1 VSISVDTTMMEG
13 MLMTIIAFFFESLD
27 ELLGTIFDVRD
38 GRNAMK
44 MRAVGELRRVQP
56 RRIGCVTHQ

>member
-1 VSISVDTTMMEG
+1 MMEG

>member
-1 VSISVDTTMMEG
+1 MMEG

-44 MRAVGELRRVQP
+44 MREVGELRRVQP
-56 RRIGCVTHQ
+56 RGIGCVTHQ